1 MERRRRSKAGLL
13 RRMRR
18 SSRRRRRSGS
28 SSNNSSQRKTQQR
41 RSKKNNGWGSY
52 KKRKE
57 INLEMRYERLVAWAR
72 DVWEKRWPNRP
83 YMTIWASAECSN
95 MIAQNQIKPG
105 RRLKGKARYDGVEE
119 LECPVIVPI
128 SDYGSRGRKM
138 VLTATA
144 GAYAF
149 KFSVEDGDPFEV
161 IYASSYFDDDVQD
174 LTAIAL
180 VPVDRLDTWAAFEF
194 ACARAVRPRIR
205 RRRDV
210 YIIGGTDAFFDPTV
224 EWDDVIL
231 PDDLKRDILDDIE
244 AFFEEGV
251 HIYRQLKLAPFRK
264 LLLAGVPGTGK
275 TMLCAA
281 LAKIALNKGRIVVY
295 VSGSDRD
302 GATFEKI
309 QRAFQAVAAARYPT
323 LLIVEE
329 LDAYLRGDD
338 KARILNVLDGVES
351 PNNPQG
357 SLLLAT
363 TNYPEA
369 IDERIAKR
377 PGRLDRIFIVPTI
390 QDDELAKRMLRYYMA
405 DQWQENHVEVV
416 SQLIG
421 QPGAF
426 VREVALHARMLAAH
440 ERKTTVTL
448 DLLQQSVESLT
459 RQLKAERDF
468 LLQRRPMGLVN
479 QYRRP
484 NTRGNSPFDSD

>member
-1 MERRRRSKAGLL
+1 M
-13 RRMRR
+13 
-18 SSRRRRRSGS
+18 
-28 SSNNSSQRKTQQR
+28 Q
-41 RSKKNNGWGSY
+41 
-52 KKRKE
+52 
-57 INLEMRYERLVAWAR
+57 YERLVEWAR
-72 DVWEKRWPNRP
+72 KIWDERYPGKEFT
-83 YMTIWASAECSN
+83 TIWASAECSN
-95 MIAQNQIKPG
+95 KIAQKQVKPG
-105 RRLKGKARYDGVEE
+105 RRIRGKARYQGFEE
-119 LECPVIVPI
+119 IECPVVVPI
-128 SDYGSRGRKM
+128 SDYGSRGGKM

-144 GAYAF
+144 GAYLF
-149 KFSVEDGDPFEV
+149 KFASRDDEDDTFEI

-180 VPVDRLDTWAAFEF
+180 VPSDRLDSWASFEA

-224 EWDDVIL
+224 EWEDVIL
-231 PDDLKRDILDDIE
+231 PDDLKEDLFHDIE
-244 AFFEEGV
+244 AFFDEGV
-251 HIYRQLKLAPFRK
+251 EIYRQLKLAPFRK

-281 LAKIALNKGRIVVY
+281 LAKYALSKGRIVVY

-338 KARILNVLDGVES
+338 KARILNVLDGIES

-363 TNYPEA
+363 TNYPDA

-377 PGRLDRIFIVPTI
+377 PGRLDRIFVIPTI
-390 QDDELAKRMLRYYMA
+390 KEANLAEKMLRHYMA
-405 DQWQENHVEVV
+405 DQWKEDHVEVV
-416 SQLIG
+416 DQLLD

-440 ERKTTVTL
+440 ERQTDVTL
-448 DLLQQSVESLT
+448 ELLQRSIESLL
-459 RQLKAERDF
+459 RQLKLEGDF
-468 LLQRRPMGLVN
+468 LKDRRPMGLSVKRARN
-479 QYRRP
+479 PIRRR
-484 NTRGNSPFDSD
+484 TFGSFDE